1 MSEVFLGII
10 AVAVAVMAIIQV
22 AAIVFAARAARSV
35 GDAVSQ
41 FQQDV
46 RPIVA
51 NLQTLSADA
60 ARTTAAAAAQVERAQ
75 KTVDAVLNRV
85 DAVGARVEQTV
96 QMLQNGIL
104 APAREGYAIMQA
116 IRAVFSSF
124 SSSGP
129 SRPAPRSRPVS
140 AEDEDALFIG

>member
-1 MSEVFLGII
+1 MSEVYLGII

-22 AAIVFAARAARSV
+22 AAIVFATRAARSV

-41 FQQDV
+41 FQEDV

-51 NLQTLSADA
+51 NLQTVSADA
-60 ARTTAAAAAQVERAQ
+60 ARATAAAAAQVERAQ
-75 KTVDAVLNRV
+75 KTVEAVLNRV
-85 DAVGARVEQTV
+85 DTVGARVEQTV

-116 IRAVFSSF
+116 IRAIFSPAR
-124 SSSGP
+124 SS
-129 SRPAPRSRPVS
+129 RQAPGTRPVS
-140 AEDEDALFIG
+140 AEEEDALFIG

>member
-35 GDAVSQ
+35 GEAVSQ

-51 NLQTLSADA
+51 NLQTLSADV
-60 ARTTAAAAAQVERAQ
+60 ARTTAAASAQVERAQ
-75 KTVDAVLNRV
+75 KTVDAVLTRV

-96 QMLQNGIL
+96 QMLQIGIL

-116 IRAVFSSF
+116 IRAIF
-124 SSSGP
+124 SSSGA
-129 SRPAPRSRPVS
+129 SRQAPRPRPVS

>member
-35 GDAVSQ
+35 GEAVSQ

-51 NLQTLSADA
+51 NLQTLSADV
-60 ARTTAAAAAQVERAQ
+60 ARTTAAASAQVERAQ
-75 KTVDAVLNRV
+75 KTVDAVLTRV

-96 QMLQNGIL
+96 QMLQIGIL

-116 IRAVFSSF
+116 IRAIF
-124 SSSGP
+124 SSSSA
-129 SRPAPRSRPVS
+129 SRQAPRPRPVS

>member
-1 MSEVFLGII
+1 MSEVYLGII

-35 GDAVSQ
+35 GDAVSR
-41 FQQDV
+41 FREDV

-60 ARTTAAAAAQVERAQ
+60 ARATASATAQVERAQ
-75 KTVDAVLNRV
+75 QTVEAVLNRV

-116 IRAVFSSF
+116 IRAVFSPSR
-124 SSSGP
+124 P
-129 SRPAPRSRPVS
+129 SRPAPRTRPVT

>member
-35 GDAVSQ
+35 GDAVSR
-41 FQQDV
+41 FEREV

-60 ARTTAAAAAQVERAQ
+60 ARATASATAQVERTQ
-75 KTVDAVLNRV
+75 KTVEAVMNRV
-85 DAVGARVEQTV
+85 DALGARVEQTM
-96 QMLQNGIL
+96 QALQQGIM
-104 APAREGYAIMQA
+104 APAREGFAFMQA
-116 IRAVFSSF
+116 IRSIFSS
-124 SSSGP
+124 P
-129 SRPAPRSRPVS
+129 RPTRQAPRHRPA
-140 AEDEDALFIG
+140 ATDEEDALFIG

>member
-10 AVAVAVMAIIQV
+10 AVAVVVMAIIQV

-35 GDAVSQ
+35 GEAVSQ

-60 ARTTAAAAAQVERAQ
+60 ARATAAAAAQVERAQ
-75 KTVDAVLNRV
+75 TTVDAVLNRV

-104 APAREGYAIMQA
+104 APAREGFAIMQA
-116 IRAVFSSF
+116 IRAVFSS
-124 SSSGP
+124 SGP
-129 SRPAPRSRPVS
+129 SRPAPRPRPVS